1 MSLES
6 LLRERLSVT
15 SPARVLANSAR
26 ARSLVGF
33 ALRIALVAAVYYVAA
48 RLSLKLSL
56 VGGQV
61 TPIWPPTGIA
71 VVALLRLGRRV
82 WPAVALAAFLVNAPI
97 SSSLLVAAGIAAG
110 NTIAPLLAATLLRR
124 ADFRPELDRLRD
136 ALAIVFVAALLSMTV
151 SATLGTIALAF
162 AERTSPV
169 GFWATWSVWWTGD
182 AMGVLVVAPFLLTLP
197 SVRRPLRLDWRRWS
211 EASILLVITGL
222 VTFAVFHTRLRLEYL
237 VFPLLGWM
245 AWRFGQRGAAP
256 AALLTSTIAIWAAIE
271 GTGSFADAG
280 LAERM
285 VTLQVFNASVAFAS
299 FVFAALV
306 AGHRQ
311 AQEELRQSEERTSG
325 LLASAPD
332 AIIVVGEDGR
342 IRLAN
347 ALAETMFDYGQQELI
362 GLTVD
367 ALVPEGLRSAHARHR
382 VTYLKDPATR
392 PMGLG
397 LDLAARRKDGTE
409 FPVEIGL
416 SSHSS
421 AEGRMITCI
430 VSDIT
435 ERKRLEEEMA
445 FLAYHDKLT
454 GLANKARF
462 DDHLEVALAR
472 AGRARDIVAVLCMDI
487 DGLKLVNDGLGHAA
501 GDELIAETASRLRSV
516 ARETDVVARQ
526 GGDEFLVLL
535 ADLPQDS
542 DGSFRGA
549 ARAVEEVAGRIRD
562 QFEAPFHVADTDLDV
577 TVSVGISICPLDASD
592 ARTLLR
598 NADIA
603 MYRSKETGT
612 GDFVLYAEDPRG
624 GHERFS
630 LVPSVRRASRE
641 EPWVLCYQ
649 PIVELASGS
658 VVAAEALLRWP
669 QPDGSL
675 MPPGKFV
682 PLAEELGL
690 IHRIGGWV
698 MREACRQ
705 AKAWQQEGLGL
716 AVSFNLSPRQLWN
729 PGLAEEIITCI
740 EREEVDPR
748 RVIVEITESAAM
760 ADPARTQGAL
770 GALSEAGL
778 TVAIDDF
785 GTGHSSLS
793 RLKLLP
799 VDLLKIDL
807 SFLRE
812 IPDNE
817 NATQMMA
824 AIVQLARTLGL
835 TPVAEGVES
844 EEQSQFLLREGC
856 TLAQGYHLAPP
867 VQASEVAQRLQR
879 AELTGAERPQLQHD
893 DRDRG
898 RTPRPSLLPR

>member
-1 MSLES
+1 MSLRS
-6 LLRERLSVT
+6 LPRDRIWLT
-15 SPARVLANSAR
+15 SPARIPAR
-26 ARSLVGF
+26 RDRGSRLLG
-33 ALRIALVAAVYYVAA
+33 IALTIASVAAVYYVAA
-48 RLSLKLSL
+48 RLSLHLSL
-56 VGGQV
+56 VGRQV

-82 WPAVALAAFLVNAPI
+82 WPAVAIAAFLVNAPI
-97 SSSLLVAAGIAAG
+97 SSSLLVAAGIATG
-110 NTIAPLLAATLLRR
+110 NTLAPLLAVTLLRR
-124 ADFRPELDRLRD
+124 VEFRSDLDRLRD
-136 ALAIVFVAALLSMTV
+136 ALAIVFLAALVSMTV
-151 SATLGTIALAF
+151 SATVGTIAVFSAT
-162 AERTSPV
+162 RTSPV

-182 AMGVLVVAPFLLTLP
+182 AMGVLVVAPFLLILT
-197 SVRRPLRLDWRRWS
+197 SVRRPLRPDWRQWL
-211 EASILLVITGL
+211 EASMLVAVTGL
-222 VTFAVFHTRLRLEYL
+222 VAFEVFHHAGLRLEYL
-237 VFPLLGWM
+237 VFPLLGYA

-256 AALLTSTIAIWAAIE
+256 AALLTSTIAVWAAIE
-271 GTGSFADAG
+271 GTGPFANTD
-280 LAERM
+280 LAQKM
-285 VTLQVFNASVAFAS
+285 VTLQVFNASSAFAS

-306 AGHRQ
+306 AERRQ
-311 AQEELRQSEERTSG
+311 AQEELRQGEERMSG

-332 AIIVVGEDGR
+332 AIIVVGQDGC

-347 ALAETMFDYGQQELI
+347 ARAETMFGYPHQELM
-362 GLTVD
+362 GLPVE
-367 ALVPEGLRSAHARHR
+367 ALVPEGVRGAHARHR
-382 VTYLKDPATR
+382 ATYLKDPAAR

-416 SSHSS
+416 SSHRSPD
-421 AEGRMITCI
+421 GRMITCI

-454 GLANKARF
+454 GLANKAKF
-462 DDHLEVALAR
+462 DDHLELALAR
-472 AGRARDIVAVLCMDI
+472 ARRTRSAVAILCMDI

-535 ADLPQDS
+535 TDLPRDAA
-542 DGSFRGA
+542 DSFRGA
-549 ARAVEEVAGRIRD
+549 VRSVEEVAKRIRN
-562 QFEAPFHVADTDLDV
+562 QFEAPFHIADTELEV
-577 TVSVGISICPLDASD
+577 TVSLGISICPLDASD

-612 GDFVLYAEDPRG
+612 GEFVLYTEDGLGPHAG
-624 GHERFS
+624 FS
-630 LVPSVRRASRE
+630 LGPSMRRASRE
-641 EPWVLCYQ
+641 KPWVLHYQ

-658 VVAAEALLRWP
+658 IVGAEALLRWP

-690 IHRIGGWV
+690 IQQIGAWV
-698 MREACRQ
+698 MHEACQQ
-705 AKAWQQEGLGL
+705 ARTWQQEGLQL
-716 AVSFNLSPRQLWN
+716 TVSFNLSPRQLWN
-729 PGLAEEIITCI
+729 PGLADEIITCLRQ
-740 EREEVDPR
+740 EDVDPR
-748 RVIVEITESAAM
+748 RIVVEITESAAM
-760 ADPARTQGAL
+760 ADAVRTQAVL
-770 GALSEAGL
+770 GALSDEGL

-807 SFLRE
+807 SFLRD
-812 IPDNE
+812 IPENK
-817 NATQMMA
+817 NATQMMV

-844 EEQSQFLLREGC
+844 EDQRQFLLNEGC
-856 TLAQGYHLAPP
+856 TLAQGYHLGPP
-867 VQASEVAQRLQR
+867 MAASNVAARCQHPQVAAMEGCQPL
-879 AELTGAERPQLQHD
+879 LSSSDRP
-893 DRDRG
+893 RR
-898 RTPRPSLLPR
+898 